1 MLLLVV
7 MVTLVEP
14 GLVDT
19 TLLHGLGGGVGHWHH
34 CHQVSRPIE
43 RVVDVLKLVAGDAME
58 RLGHIVTTIGLFKLH
73 GR

>member
-1 MLLLVV
+1 MLLLIV

-19 TLLHGLGGGVGHWHH
+19 ALLHGFGGGVSHWHH
-34 CHQVSRPIE
+34 RHQVGRAIE

-58 RLGHIVTTIGLFKLH
+58 CLGHIVTTIGLFKLH